1 MIKEMALSLTN
12 RHHFIDEAKLG
23 DWQKLA
29 KDTFVSLYDYDEH
42 VIEYVK
48 NKGSLSG
55 YDGLIYMPDE
65 FILDVDGSSPKA
77 AREKTIGL
85 TLLLKDLTVP
95 YNLYFSGTGFH
106 VGIPASA
113 FRWKPSKDL
122 HINVK
127 AALLNAGIFEY
138 ADPSV
143 TDKIRIVRLN
153 NTMNMKSKLWKQCIP
168 ESYLY
173 DPEDIFLAKMIK
185 LEGKSPSYE
194 WECDPVFDALS
205 KPKNEEQAIVQKQ
218 NHGRNPD
225 PVNYPC
231 IASML
236 NGAVRGSRHAS
247 ALRITAH
254 LRWTYPEDVVRL
266 VMEGWRQKV
275 DSKDHPFTEKEM
287 ASIVENTYTGHGGS
301 GYRYGCNDEIMDSH
315 CKNTCRLYKAKASQ
329 TLMDASSMEAQL
341 IDFYTKEQNGINLG
355 EPYGQDF
362 PVYPGEVVI
371 VQAPPKSMKTMVLQN
386 WVNHFKRPTY
396 FMEMEMSPRQMWSRF
411 VMIENGWNEEQIKEH
426 YSQMKNGIS
435 QGFNWLT
442 MDYSSCHPFEL
453 QKRIQMLPRKPEIVI
468 VDHMGLLRS
477 KQKDNNMKGEEAS
490 QGLMELAVQQNIIV
504 IAVSEITK
512 QAFSEG
518 MNLASAK
525 GSFRIAYNANKVI
538 SITPSKNKDGHI
550 KSLHIKSE
558 ANREREVLDARVW
571 VNGVQIKGQE
581 KPAYEQ
587 QVFN

>member
-12 RHHFIDEAKLG
+12 RHHFIDTNKVG
-23 DWQKLA
+23 DWQGLA
-29 KDTFVSLYDYDEH
+29 KDTFISLYDYDEY
-42 VIEYVK
+42 VIDFVK

-55 YDGLIYMPDE
+55 FDGLIYMPDE

-77 AREKTIGL
+77 AREKTVGL
-85 TLLLKDLTVP
+85 TLLLKDLLVP

-106 VGIPASA
+106 LGIPSSA
-113 FRWKPSKDL
+113 FRWKPSNDL

-143 TDKIRIVRLN
+143 TDKIRIIRLN
-153 NTMNMKSKLWKQCIP
+153 NTLNMKSNLWKQCIP
-168 ESYLY
+168 DSDLYLEL
-173 DPEDIFLAKMIK
+173 DAFLQKMK
-185 LEGKSPSYE
+185 VRGKIIPNYE
-194 WECDPVFDALS
+194 LECDPVFDVLS
-205 KPKNEEQAIVQKQ
+205 KKKDKKDTMVKDQD
-218 NHGRNPD
+218 HGRNPD

-231 IASML
+231 ISSML
-236 NGAVRGSRHAS
+236 SGAVRGSRHAT

-254 LRWTYPEDVVRL
+254 LRWTYPEQIVRL
-266 VMEGWRQKV
+266 VMEDWRQKV
-275 DSKDHPFTEKEM
+275 TNNEHPFTEKEM
-287 ASIVENTYTGHGGS
+287 ASIVENCYTGHGGS
-301 GYRYGCNDEIMDSH
+301 GYRYGCNDEIMDNH
-315 CKNTCRLYKAKASQ
+315 CKNSCRLYKAKASQ
-329 TLMDASSMEAQL
+329 TLMDASSMEANL

-355 EPYGQDF
+355 EPYGQHF

-371 VQAPPKSMKTMVLQN
+371 LQAPPKSMKTMVLQN

-396 FMEMEMSPRQMWSRF
+396 FMEMEMSPRQMWARF
-411 VMIENGWNEEQIKEH
+411 VMIENGWSEEQIAEH

-442 MDYSSCHPFEL
+442 MDFSSCHPFEL

-512 QAFSEG
+512 QAFNEG

-538 SITPSKNKDGHI
+538 SVAPQKNPEGLI
-550 KSLHIKSE
+550 RALHIKSE
-558 ANREREVLDARVW
+558 ANREKEVLDARVF
-571 VNGVQIKGQE
+571 VDGVQIKGQE
-581 KPAYEQ
+581 KSAYEQ
-587 QVFN
+587 QVIN